1 MLVYALCRQ
10 FTHFLWSNPPV
21 CQNWGAGGRG
31 ASSQFWQCQDFES
44 AFYRNP
50 SLTEQVAFTERIT
63 LTERMTLTPECMDLT
78 ERMALTDLKISNG
91 TFSQGEPLLFS
102 MVSRYFL

>member
-1 MLVYALCRQ
+1 MLSLLGVHYNFRLTAVDYVI
-10 FTHFLWSNPPV
+10 PPT
-21 CQNWGAGGRG
+21 QIPP
-31 ASSQFWQCQDFES
+31 SFWQCQDFES